1 MDKYGLYCS
10 KMTNFYPYQL
20 WANTGGVIQQNEYKF
35 LKFTL
40 KLLPLKDWFSQTL
53 PKSDDNFDRFGVLG
67 LPCMTSHRWGKTSR
81 VSLRYSDIN
90 YNKLILAFLSKRLC
104 RMCAKYGLTSKISGC
119 QNQIKDESLPPES
132 VGST

>member
-40 KLLPLKDWFSQTL
+40 KLLPLKDWL
-53 PKSDDNFDRFGVLG
+53 
-67 LPCMTSHRWGKTSR
+67 
-81 VSLRYSDIN
+81 
-90 YNKLILAFLSKRLC
+90 FLNPLEVR
-104 RMCAKYGLTSKISGC
+104 
-119 QNQIKDESLPPES
+119 
-132 VGST
+132 